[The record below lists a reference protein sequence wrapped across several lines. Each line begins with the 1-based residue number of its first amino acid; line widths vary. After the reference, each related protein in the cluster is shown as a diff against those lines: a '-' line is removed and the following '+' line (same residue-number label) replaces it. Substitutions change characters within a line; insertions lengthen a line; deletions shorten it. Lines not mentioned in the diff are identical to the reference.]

1 MPTTVIGVFEPDSVD
16 KVTKELVKAGFAEGD
31 LEIIEGPQG
40 EIVSTIIGRGY
51 ERDDAQAFARA
62 VKSGRKLLAASAP
75 AARVDNAVEV
85 MERYE
90 VELEAEDDREE
101 DEDEQRVPVAEEQLS
116 TGKHKVARGGVR
128 VTSRVEERPVEASVR
143 LREEHVE
150 AERRR
155 VDRPLREDEAE
166 TAFQERTI
174 EMTETAEELEV
185 GKEARVVE
193 EIALTKRTSER
204 EQKVKDTV
212 RRTEVDVEEI
222 GSARK
227 KK

>member
-1 MPTTVIGVFEPDSVD
+1 MPTTIIGVFESNVVGT
-16 KVTKELVKAGFAEGD
+16 VTRELVKAGFAERD
-31 LEIIEGPQG
+31 LDIIEGPQG
-40 EIVSTIIGRGY
+40 EIVTAIVGRGY
-51 ERDDAQAFARA
+51 EPDDAQAFAKA
-62 VKSGRKLLAASAP
+62 AASGRKLLAASAP
-75 AARVDNAVEV
+75 ASRVDTAVEV

-90 VELEAEDDREE
+90 IDLEAEDDEAAAGEDSVQVVEE
-101 DEDEQRVPVAEEQLS
+101 ELT

-128 VTSRVEERPVEASVR
+128 VTSRVKEQPVQASVT

-150 AERRR
+150 AKRRP
-155 VDRPLREDEAE
+155 VDRPLRAEEAE
-166 TAFQERTI
+166 AVFQDRTV

-193 EIALTKRTSER
+193 EITLAKRTSQR
-204 EQKVKDTV
+204 EEKVKDTV
-212 RRTEVDVEEI
+212 RRTEVEVEEI